1 MVLLTNWLF
10 DVSHYQLKVVH
21 LDRINIKQSTAEE
34 FFAPDDSQGYT
45 EYIRLNIY
53 ESIDEKFIFSIL
65 ITLQVKLNVFYT
77 EYIRLNIYESIDEKF
92 IFSIL
97 ITLQVI

>member
-1 MVLLTNWLF
+1 MIFQVVLLTNWLF

-65 ITLQVKLNVFYT
+65 ITLQVILFLCYFIDKILLYF
-77 EYIRLNIYESIDEKF
+77 ILNIFVLSI
-92 IFSIL
+92 
-97 ITLQVI
+97 